1 MPAGSGRR
9 KSSVKFLL
17 GETFELEVGH
27 FNDMFTQSNYKL
39 KCKSYTSS
47 LITQNCAHD
56 LNCTIIVLIN
66 NEIKR
71 VTDFLRLKFLNT
83 FIYMYAIWYFLQL
96 LKYI

>member
-1 MPAGSGRR
+1 
-9 KSSVKFLL
+9 
-17 GETFELEVGH
+17 
-27 FNDMFTQSNYKL
+27 MFSQSNYKL

-47 LITQNCAHD
+47 LITQNCAHDD

-96 LKYI
+96 LKYIQIKCKIILTSVKILYSGGQ